1 MYLKWPFYGSRRM
14 TEQLRSEG
22 LRINRKRIQRLMREA
37 GLEAIYPKPNLSKS
51 HPQHKKYP
59 YLLRNLEIDRV
70 NQVWGCDITYV
81 PLARGHVYL
90 VAIIDWYSRYV
101 LSWKLSNTLD
111 AGFCV
116 EALKEALEKHGNPEI
131 FNTDQGVQ
139 FTSEDF
145 TKVLEDKE
153 IKISMDGKGRCLD
166 NVFTE
171 RLWRSLKQEEVYL
184 KAYASIAEARAGI
197 GAWINFYNDERLHQ
211 SLEYKTPA
219 EIFYMSS
226 SYGYVHN
233 ATRCTT
239 YPQLQKQKKVLEIK
253 QECYKAEINL
263 SSLPG
268 KRCQQP
274 GSTP

>member
-1 MYLKWPFYGSRRM
+1 
-14 TEQLRSEG
+14 
-22 LRINRKRIQRLMREA
+22 
-37 GLEAIYPKPNLSKS
+37 
-51 HPQHKKYP
+51 
-59 YLLRNLEIDRV
+59 
-70 NQVWGCDITYV
+70 
-81 PLARGHVYL
+81 
-90 VAIIDWYSRYV
+90 
-101 LSWKLSNTLD
+101 
-111 AGFCV
+111 
-116 EALKEALEKHGNPEI
+116 
-131 FNTDQGVQ
+131 
-139 FTSEDF
+139 
-145 TKVLEDKE
+145 
-153 IKISMDGKGRCLD
+153 MDGKGRCLD

-197 GAWINFYNDERLHQ
+197 GAWINFYNEECLHQ

-268 KRCQQP
+268 KRCQ
-274 GSTP
+274 